1 MNKPQS
7 HKLKT
12 FVVYSYL
19 SKANTTY
26 NNREIIPMSEFF
38 LKTYFLSDS
47 QARELGFFKSW

>member
-47 QARELGFFKSW
+47 QARELGLFKS